1 MQVSKLEEIVENLT
15 EVNAKLKT
23 QLSAVEKTLEGKLSQ
38 AELDQKIKM
47 ELDEKL
53 SAGPAQM
60 TEILKIDG
68 LKWSEP
74 QTEIGDGFT
83 NYEASQN
90 NRLLIANICLTNITK
105 MSFRLNGDDV
115 KFGVGFSNGKRAFAI
130 PEATDA
136 LQAQMDVE
144 LLPREL
150 KGSEKA
156 CGNLVFETPMNVNV
170 KDGKVFILAAEEIIA
185 IN

>member
-1 MQVSKLEEIVENLT
+1 
-15 EVNAKLKT
+15 
-23 QLSAVEKTLEGKLSQ
+23 
-38 AELDQKIKM
+38 M

-60 TEILKIDG
+60 TEILKIG
-68 LKWSEP
+68 ELEWSEP

-83 NYEASQN
+83 NYQATQN

-105 MSFRLNGDDV
+105 LSFKLNSNDI
-115 KFGVGFSNGKRAFAI
+115 KFGVDFSNGKRAFAL

-144 LLPREL
+144 LLPNEL
-150 KGSEKA
+150 EGSGKA
-156 CGNLVFETPMNVNV
+156 CGSLVFEAPMNVNV
-170 KDGKVFILAAEEIIA
+170 KDGRVFILAADEIIA
-185 IN
+185 VN